1 MRALPMALV
10 LTAAFVL
17 ACSRSDEDAPSTAE
31 AQVDDGSH
39 PDDPPHGQR
48 FRVESLRAARDAPL
62 SAADGGG
69 RAWIDGDTRIT
80 AGALGRWEIHY
91 EAGEL
96 GVAADAVLSGDAMCH
111 DVVPSTLAGV
121 DEELVAAPRLDN
133 LCSSFNALEA
143 LLATDGAGKDERI
156 AVITLFDHEEVG
168 STSHRGAGSQ
178 LLRDVLERT
187 VLARGG
193 SREDY
198 HRAIADSA
206 CVSADMAHATHPN
219 YPEKH
224 EPDHSL
230 FLNQGPVIKIN
241 SNLRYAS
248 DGETEALFQTAC
260 DAAGVPYQ
268 KWVNRTD
275 LACGSTI
282 GPITAANLG
291 MRTVDVGCPQLA
303 MHSIREMCG
312 ALDPG
317 YMSRAMAAF
326 LRLP

>member
-1 MRALPMALV
+1 MAPVWGLKR
-10 LTAAFVL
+10 TG
-17 ACSRSDEDAPSTAE
+17 E
-31 AQVDDGSH
+31 
-39 PDDPPHGQR
+39 
-48 FRVESLRAARDAPL
+48 RDFKTWL
-62 SAADGGG
+62 
-69 RAWIDGDTRIT
+69 
-80 AGALGRWEIHY
+80 
-91 EAGEL
+91 AGEL
-96 GVAADAVLSGDAMCH
+96 GVAADAVLAWDAMCH

-133 LCSSFNALEA
+133 LCSTYNALAA
-143 LLATDGAGKDERI
+143 LI
-156 AVITLFDHEEVG
+156 ACGSTRRVPVITLFDHEEVG
-168 STSHRGAGSQ
+168 SQSARGAASP
-178 LLRDVLERT
+178 LLRALLERT

-193 SREDY
+193 TREDY

-241 SNLRYAS
+241 TNLRYAS
-248 DGETEALFQTAC
+248 DAETEALFQVAC
-260 DAAGVPYQ
+260 EAAGVPYQ

-291 MRTVDVGCPQLA
+291 IRTVDVGCPQLA
-303 MHSIREMCG
+303 MHSIRELCG
-312 ALDPG
+312 ARDPG
-317 YMSRAMAAF
+317 YMNRAMGAF
-326 LRLP
+326 LSGAG